1 MGEVITRLLTDTR
14 ARSDQAVEDNLLQ
27 HAEAGLAWGDER
39 EGF

>member
-27 HAEAGLAWGDER
+27 HAEAGLAWGGADAV
-39 EGF
+39 